1 MVKRKQ
7 YAMETCRN
15 TNQDVLISDLHYED
29 DELVVLTVMRYFF
42 VSFTKPQTEAWI
54 DAIQFSIAYFGFST
68 GSQVAANVLC
78 ILQTMRLSRQSC
90 FHFQSPSCL
99 CCKKFITPNERCL
112 MNAFKFLRQGASE
125 TVNAYLM
132 IVTEGNDHRCVLE
145 ELNKLRSIL
154 PIESAMQ
161 RV

>member
-1 MVKRKQ
+1 
-7 YAMETCRN
+7 METCRN
-15 TNQDVLISDLHYED
+15 ATQDVLISDLHYED

-42 VSFTKPQTEAWI
+42 VSFTKPETEAWAE
-54 DAIQFSIAYFGFST
+54 AIRFSIAYFGFST
-68 GSQVAANVLC
+68 GSQVASSVLC
-78 ILQTMRLSRQSC
+78 ILQSMRQSRQSC
-90 FHFQSPSCL
+90 FHFQSPSCS

-132 IVTEGNDHRCVLE
+132 ILTEGNDHRCVLE

-154 PIESAMQ
+154 PIVGVRQ
-161 RV
+161 KV

>member
-1 MVKRKQ
+1 
-7 YAMETCRN
+7 METCRN
-15 TNQDVLISDLHYED
+15 ATQDVLISDLHYED

-42 VSFTKPQTEAWI
+42 VSFTKPETEAWAE
-54 DAIQFSIAYFGFST
+54 AIRFSIAYFGFST
-68 GSQVAANVLC
+68 GSQVASSVLC
-78 ILQTMRLSRQSC
+78 ILQSMRQSRQSC

-132 IVTEGNDHRCVLE
+132 ILTEGNDHRCVVE

-154 PIESAMQ
+154 PIVGVRQ
-161 RV
+161 KV